1 MIVPE
6 KVCQR
11 VLVEPSVK
19 YLVLMDGGV
28 TQEGNNVSPCQI
40 VATWHR
46 NLKFRF
52 IDIDLLTAYKVI

>member
-6 KVCQR
+6 KVCERGR

-19 YLVLMDGGV
+19 YLVLMDGGE

-40 VATWHR
+40 VAT
-46 NLKFRF
+46 
-52 IDIDLLTAYKVI
+52 